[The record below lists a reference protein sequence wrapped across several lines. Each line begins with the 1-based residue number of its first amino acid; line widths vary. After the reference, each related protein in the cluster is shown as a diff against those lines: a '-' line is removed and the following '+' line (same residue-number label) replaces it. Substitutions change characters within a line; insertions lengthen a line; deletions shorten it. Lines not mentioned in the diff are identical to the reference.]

1 MYEITN
7 QTSKN
12 WNDYIKLLMSAYK
25 ALYPDKT
32 WGPIFGSNGNV
43 ERSEGGKKNLDTIEI
58 DKVKKKKGKILQYC

>member
-1 MYEITN
+1 MYEIAN

-32 WGPIFGSNGNV
+32 
-43 ERSEGGKKNLDTIEI
+43 
-58 DKVKKKKGKILQYC
+58 